1 MKLIAKGLG
10 ASTGTVTG
18 CVRVLSSPD
27 ELDQLETGEVLVVQ
41 HSSPAWS
48 LGMLRAG
55 AIISEY
61 GGIICHAAIVARE
74 MGVPCVVAVEH
85 ATKLLANGMFVRVDG
100 EVGAIYEV
108 ESL

>member
-1 MKLIAKGLG
+1 MNLIAQGLG
-10 ASTGTVTG
+10 ASTGIVTG
-18 CVRVLSSPD
+18 RIRVLSSPN
-27 ELDQLETGEVLVVQ
+27 ELDQLEAGEILVVQ

-48 LGMLRAG
+48 IGMLRSG
-55 AIISEY
+55 GIISEH

-85 ATKLLANGMFVRVDG
+85 ATSLLTNGMIVRVDG
-100 EVGAIYEV
+100 ETGTIHEV

>member
-1 MKLIAKGLG
+1 MNLIAQGLG
-10 ASTGTVTG
+10 ASTGIVTG
-18 CVRVLSSPD
+18 RVRVLSSPD
-27 ELDQLETGEVLVVQ
+27 ELDQLETGEILVVQ

-48 LGMLRAG
+48 LGMPRAS

-85 ATKLLANGMFVRVDG
+85 ATLLLVNGMLVRVDG
-100 EVGAIYEV
+100 ETGTIHEV
-108 ESL
+108 

>member
-1 MKLIAKGLG
+1 MKLIAQGLG
-10 ASTGTVTG
+10 ASTGIVTG
-18 CVRVLSSPD
+18 RVRVLSSPN
-27 ELDQLETGEVLVVQ
+27 ELDQLEAGEVLVVQ

-48 LGMLRAG
+48 IGMLRSG

-74 MGVPCVVAVEH
+74 MGVPCVVAVER
-85 ATKLLANGMFVRVDG
+85 ATSLLVDGMFVRVDG
-100 EVGAIYEV
+100 ETGTIHEV

>member
-1 MKLIAKGLG
+1 MDLIAQGLG
-10 ASTGTVTG
+10 ASTGIVTG
-18 CVRVLSSPD
+18 RVRVLSSPS
-27 ELDQLETGEVLVVQ
+27 ELDQLEAGEVLVVQ

-48 LGMLRAG
+48 IGMLRAG

-74 MGVPCVVAVEH
+74 MGVPCVVAVDH
-85 ATKLLANGMFVRVDG
+85 ATSVLANGMFVRVDG
-100 EVGAIYEV
+100 EAGTIHEV

>member
-1 MKLIAKGLG
+1 MNLIAQGLG
-10 ASTGTVTG
+10 ASTGIVIG
-18 CVRVLSSPD
+18 RVRVLSSPN
-27 ELDQLETGEVLVVQ
+27 ELDQLVDGEVLVVQ
-41 HSSPAWS
+41 YSSPAWS
-48 LGMLRAG
+48 IGMLRSG

-85 ATKLLANGMFVRVDG
+85 ATSLLTNGMFVRVDG
-100 EVGAIYEV
+100 EAGTIHEV

>member
-1 MKLIAKGLG
+1 MKLIAQGLG
-10 ASTGTVTG
+10 ASTGIVTG
-18 CVRVLSSPD
+18 RVRVLSSTD
-27 ELDQLETGEVLVVQ
+27 ELDKLEAGEVLVVQ

-48 LGMLRAG
+48 VGMLRAG
-55 AIISEY
+55 AIISEF

-85 ATKLLANGMFVRVDG
+85 ATSLLVDGMLVYVDG
-100 EVGAIYEV
+100 ESGTIYDA